1 MKNFYTLLY
10 FQGYKEEVI
19 SRSFEIEHIAKLIKN
34 LPNWKKQ
41 HITIFTSNNR
51 DVTKWAIMKSKVVKG
66 D

>member
-10 FQGYKEEVI
+10 FQGYQEEVI
-19 SRSFEIEHIAKLIKN
+19 SRSFEIEYIAKIIKN

-41 HITIFTSNNR
+41 YITIFTSNGR